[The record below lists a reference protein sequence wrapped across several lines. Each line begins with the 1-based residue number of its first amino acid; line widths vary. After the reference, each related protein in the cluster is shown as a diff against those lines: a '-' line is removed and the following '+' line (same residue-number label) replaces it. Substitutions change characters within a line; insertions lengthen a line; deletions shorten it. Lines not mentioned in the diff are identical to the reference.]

1 MRRVLI
7 VLVVLLAAP
16 VAATVAIGASG
27 PPKKSGNQF
36 TVELDNAFGLTNG
49 SDVRVAGVRAG
60 TITGMRVDPKTTHAL
75 IDFKLTEKGFG
86 SLRKDAFCETRPQSL
101 IGEYFVDCRP
111 GTSSQVLAPGGTIPI
126 AHTASTIPADLVND
140 IMRQPYRD
148 RLRIILD
155 ELGGGVG
162 GRAGDINAAIRRAVP
177 ALRETDQVLAILGK
191 QNQTLADLTTNA
203 DTVIGDLAG
212 NRKDVGRFVT
222 QAHRTAAASAE
233 RRQQIAGSLQRL
245 PRFLSELTPTMA
257 ALGQATDANTPSLQD
272 LNASAGQLTRLFE
285 DVPPFSKASQTGFST
300 LASAS
305 RKGRPALAA
314 AKPTIAQL
322 GQAAAHMP
330 EVANNL
336 AIILAHLND
345 RKFAVEKDPRSPG
358 GQGYTGFEAI
368 LQYLFDQT
376 QAINIYDANSHIL
389 KVDLFASKCSNY
401 QNVDSLK
408 QMMQK
413 DPTFYSDCAAI
424 LGPNQPGITQAD
436 PTATQRASAAKE
448 AKATKRDRSQA
459 GQRAASKKVSTQ
471 QPAGKDKLGAAKQKL
486 RDKLAKL
493 RRKHDLRKAAENLRK
508 RIEQTLGIQ
517 LPKAPAAPAL
527 PPAGQ
532 GAPQAP
538 QVPQSSNPQQLLDFL
553 LGP

>member
-111 GTSSQVLAPGGTIPI
+111 GTSGEKLAAGATIPI
-126 AHTASTIPADLVND
+126 SHTASTIPADLVND

-155 ELGGGVG
+155 ELGAGVG
-162 GRAGDINAAIRRAVP
+162 GRAGDINSAIRRAVP
-177 ALRETDQVLAILGK
+177 ALRETDQVLAILAK

-233 RRQQIAGSLQRL
+233 RRQQIPQSLQQL
-245 PRFLSELTPTMA
+245 PTSLSELPPPTPP
-257 ALGQATDANTPSLQD
+257 LGQAADANTPALVD

-285 DVPPFSKASQTGFST
+285 NVPSFAKASQTGFRT
-300 LASAS
+300 LADAS
-305 RKGRPALAA
+305 DKGRPALAA
-314 AKPTIAQL
+314 AKPTVSLLAQAVL
-322 GQAAAHMP
+322 HMP
-330 EVANNL
+330 
-336 AIILAHLND
+336 
-345 RKFAVEKDPRSPG
+345 
-358 GQGYTGFEAI
+358 
-368 LQYLFDQT
+368 
-376 QAINIYDANSHIL
+376 
-389 KVDLFASKCSNY
+389 
-401 QNVDSLK
+401 
-408 QMMQK
+408 
-413 DPTFYSDCAAI
+413 
-424 LGPNQPGITQAD
+424 
-436 PTATQRASAAKE
+436 
-448 AKATKRDRSQA
+448 
-459 GQRAASKKVSTQ
+459 
-471 QPAGKDKLGAAKQKL
+471 
-486 RDKLAKL
+486 
-493 RRKHDLRKAAENLRK
+493 
-508 RIEQTLGIQ
+508 
-517 LPKAPAAPAL
+517 
-527 PPAGQ
+527 
-532 GAPQAP
+532 
-538 QVPQSSNPQQLLDFL
+538 
-553 LGP
+553 